1 MVLGQAPP
9 EDGFFAIT
17 DTKDSDKKK
26 KEQAEAQAAVQQSK
40 EPESVDDTYKDDDW
54 FDLDKY
60 KQAAQVAY
68 DFSIGKMQEEGD
80 QTRQNIGKTGFEQR
94 ETNKQ
99 QQRFSEKDEA
109 RDYMQ
114 ANKAYRFWYQYSNV
128 WILVR

>member
-1 MVLGQAPP
+1 MVVGAPKPGQGQVGMTSAP
-9 EDGFFAIT
+9 
-17 DTKDSDKKK
+17 KSN
-26 KEQAEAQAAVQQSK
+26 
-40 EPESVDDTYKDDDW
+40 VDDTYKDDDW

-99 QQRFSEKDEA
+99 QQEFREKDEA
-109 RDYMQ
+109 RDYRQ
-114 ANKAYRFWYQYSNV
+114 ANQAYRFWD
-128 WILVR
+128 

>member
-1 MVLGQAPP
+1 MVVGAQQPGQGQVGMTSSTP
-9 EDGFFAIT
+9 
-17 DTKDSDKKK
+17 KKT
-26 KEQAEAQAAVQQSK
+26 
-40 EPESVDDTYKDDDW
+40 VDDTYKDDDW

-99 QQRFSEKDEA
+99 QQQFSEKDEA
-109 RDYMQ
+109 RDYRQ
-114 ANKAYRFWYQYSNV
+114 ANQAYRF
-128 WILVR
+128 

>member
-1 MVLGQAPP
+1 MVVGAPKP
-9 EDGFFAIT
+9 EEGEFGMTSAKMT
-17 DTKDSDKKK
+17 SPSPKKTSDI
-26 KEQAEAQAAVQQSK
+26 
-40 EPESVDDTYKDDDW
+40 DDTYKDDDW

-109 RDYMQ
+109 RDYRQ
-114 ANKAYRFWYQYSNV
+114 ANEAYRF
-128 WILVR
+128 

>member
-1 MVLGQAPP
+1 MVVGAQQPGQ
-9 EDGFFAIT
+9 GQVGMT
-17 DTKDSDKKK
+17 S
-26 KEQAEAQAAVQQSK
+26 SN
-40 EPESVDDTYKDDDW
+40 SSNVDDTYKDDDW

-99 QQRFSEKDEA
+99 KQEFSEKDEA
-109 RDYMQ
+109 RDYRQ
-114 ANKAYRFWYQYSNV
+114 ANQAYRF
-128 WILVR
+128 

>member
-9 EDGFFAIT
+9 EDGFYAIT
-17 DTKDSDKKK
+17 DIKDSDKKK
-26 KEQAEAQAAVQQSK
+26 KEQAETQAAAEESK
-40 EPESVDDTYKDDDW
+40 EPENVDDTYKDDDW

-68 DFSIGKMQEEGD
+68 DFSIGKMKEEGD
-80 QTRQNIGKTGFEQR
+80 QTRQNIGTTAFEQR
-94 ETNKQ
+94 KTNEQ

-114 ANKAYRFWYQYSNV
+114 ANKAYRF
-128 WILVR
+128 